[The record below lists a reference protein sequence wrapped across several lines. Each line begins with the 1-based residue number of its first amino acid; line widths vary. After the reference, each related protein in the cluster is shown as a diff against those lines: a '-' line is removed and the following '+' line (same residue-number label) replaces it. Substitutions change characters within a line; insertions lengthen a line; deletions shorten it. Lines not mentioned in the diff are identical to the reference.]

1 MRRLRAVRAAE
12 VPQALR
18 AALAGGD
25 AVLPLAEGAERPH
38 DLPGQVPQ
46 RVAVV
51 VETSGSSGRPKRV
64 MLSADALLA
73 SAAASASAFGGPGQ
87 WMLALPTHYIAGLN
101 VLVRSIA
108 AQNDPVPLVGRFE
121 PQAFIEAVGRM
132 DASRRYVA
140 LVPTQLARILE
151 HPEARRAALRL
162 DRILVGGQATPA
174 TLLAEALDA
183 GLAVS
188 RSYGSSE
195 TSGGCVYDGRPIGD
209 TRLRIVDGQV
219 QVAGSVLAEGY
230 LADEQLTA
238 ERFVDDA
245 GERWYRTGDLG
256 RLGDGGPLEVTGR
269 ADDVIISGGVK
280 VSLGAVER
288 VVRDLPGLAD
298 AVVVAAP
305 HPEWGDVPV
314 VVTTHTADL
323 DGMRAAVGHALGA
336 AARPFRVLV
345 VDELP
350 LLPSGKPDRRELTV
364 RAAQR

>member
-18 AALAGGD
+18 SALAGGD
-25 AVLPLAEGAERPH
+25 AILPLAEGADRPD
-38 DLPGQVPQ
+38 DLPRQVPQ

-87 WMLALPTHYIAGLN
+87 WLLALPTHYIAGLN
-101 VLVRSIA
+101 VLVRSVA
-108 AQNDPVPLVGRFE
+108 AQTDAVPLAGRFD
-121 PQAFIEAVGRM
+121 PAAFADAVARM
-132 DASRRYVA
+132 DAPRRYVA

-151 HPEARRAALRL
+151 HPDARRAALRL
-162 DRILVGGQATPA
+162 DRILVGGQATPPA
-174 TLLAEALDA
+174 LLSAALDA
-183 GLAVS
+183 GLPVA

-209 TRLRIVDGQV
+209 TRLRVVDGEV

-230 LADEQLTA
+230 LDDPDRSA

-256 RLGDGGPLEVTGR
+256 RLHDGVLEVTGR

-280 VSLGAVER
+280 VPLGAVER
-288 VVRDLPGLAD
+288 LVRDLPGLTD

-305 HPEWGDVPV
+305 DAEWGEVPV
-314 VVTTHTADL
+314 VVATHEIDLATVRDAVAADL
-323 DGMRAAVGHALGA
+323 GV
-336 AARPFRVLV
+336 AARPARVLV
-345 VDELP
+345 LDELP
-350 LLPSGKPDRRELTV
+350 LLPSGKPDRRALTAL
-364 RAAQR
+364 AAG